1 MNGESNVAPT
11 STFLQERVDFLEET
25 NRRYMAILEMLTSS
39 GDFHGDLSRAQNSRE
54 IFRATFTQVRRLLTC
69 QVMGCLESM
78 DDGSFE
84 LSTCSPEELNGLLQQ
99 QIDAMIMDGSFSWAL
114 HRNQAVLFPLQDGRS
129 MLLHVIAT
137 RTRIRGVFAAILAG
151 EATTIDAAALNA
163 LSILFYTC
171 AYALESNT
179 LSTML
184 REHMAHL
191 EERVQERTSELESA
205 RQMAEAASHAKSEF
219 LANMSHEIRTPMNG
233 ILGMTEL
240 LLQGESSPHQERQYL
255 GIIRDSADCL
265 MLLINDILDFSKI
278 EAGKLS
284 LEQSPFPLRTTIG
297 QTLRSLAVRA
307 SQKGVELTFI
317 PEAEVPDLLVG
328 DAERLRQVLINL
340 VGNAIKFSDHGEIS
354 TTVAVRSR
362 SPEEVLLH
370 FSVADQ
376 GVGIDRQVIA
386 RIFNA
391 FEQADASTAKTF
403 GGTGLGLAISQR
415 IVEMMDGEIWVESQ
429 LGVGSTFHFTIR
441 CGVGDQ
447 PVVPDWQHAL
457 AGVRVL
463 VVDHLPSNLQMFAAF
478 MAGWKMLPAT
488 ADTLQSALEQARELA
503 KNNTAPSLALID
515 MQLLGTGGTA
525 VVQQL
530 RDVTKGRLK
539 VIAMSNAGD
548 RGDAGYCTEMRI
560 DGYLTKP
567 VVHAELGEAIGTV
580 MSGLHECQPAPTRP
594 APREDD
600 SRLEILVADDVEV
613 NQELAAAILNRFG
626 HRVTR
631 AKNGQ
636 EALDAVSRQRFDI
649 ILMDVQMPGMD
660 GMQATRAIRE
670 REASIGQQRT
680 PIMAL
685 TAYAAREDKERC
697 LAAGMDGYLS
707 KPFKAEELL
716 AALREHC
723 RGGAVDPG
731 PTPAHGR
738 TEELASARTAPQIF
752 DRPGLVERLGG
763 KDALVAKFVVMF
775 RTRAVSCWEELTA
788 AAAGQN
794 GDAMRVHAHAIK
806 GSAAN
811 IGALRVQEVAH
822 QIELAA
828 GSGKLDEALSSMPRL
843 RSELDAF
850 DRTTA
855 EIVES
860 VTQAKE
866 GDHGRSE
873 MPDSRR

>member
-1 MNGESNVAPT
+1 MNGESNVPPS

-69 QVMGCLESM
+69 QVMGCLDSM

-84 LSTCSPEELNGLLQQ
+84 VSTCSPEELNGLLQQ
-99 QIDAMIMDGSFSWAL
+99 QIDVMIMDGSFSWAL

-129 MLLHVIAT
+129 ILLHVIAT

-151 EATTIDAAALNA
+151 EAATIDAAALNA

-171 AYALESNT
+171 AYALESTT

-205 RQMAEAASHAKSEF
+205 RRMAEAASHAKSEF

-240 LLQGESSPHQERQYL
+240 LLQGGSSPHQERQYL
-255 GIIRDSADCL
+255 GIIKDSADCL

-307 SQKGVELTFI
+307 SQKGVELSFV
-317 PEAEVPDLLVG
+317 PEDEVPDVLIG

-354 TTVAVRSR
+354 TSVAVRSR
-362 SPEEVLLH
+362 SSEEVLLH

-415 IVEMMDGEIWVESQ
+415 IVEMMEGEIWVESQ

-441 CGVGDQ
+441 CGVGDRTAI
-447 PVVPDWQHAL
+447 PDWQHAL

-463 VVDHLPSNLQMFAAF
+463 VADHLPSNLQMFAGF
-478 MAGWKMLPAT
+478 MAGWKMLPTT
-488 ADTLQSALEQARELA
+488 AGSLQSALEQARELV
-503 KNNTAPSLALID
+503 KNGTAPSLALID
-515 MQLLGTGGTA
+515 LQLLGTGGTA

-530 RDVTKGRLK
+530 RDMTKGGLK
-539 VIAMSNAGD
+539 VIAMSNAGE
-548 RGDAGYCTEMRI
+548 RGNADACTEMRI

-567 VVHAELGEAIGTV
+567 VVHAELGEAINAAMG
-580 MSGLHECQPAPTRP
+580 GLHECQPAPARP
-594 APREDD
+594 APREEG

-626 HRVTR
+626 HRVTL

-636 EALDAVSRQRFDI
+636 EALDAFSRQRFDI

-670 REASIGQQRT
+670 REAPTGRHT

-707 KPFKAEELL
+707 KPFKSEELL

-723 RGGAVDPG
+723 SAETVDSGPPPTHGAP
-731 PTPAHGR
+731 
-738 TEELASARTAPQIF
+738 EELASAQTTTPIF

-763 KDALVAKFVVMF
+763 KDDLVAKFVVMF
-775 RTRAVSCWEELTA
+775 RTRAVSCWEELTT

-794 GDAMRVHAHAIK
+794 GDALRVHAHAIK

-811 IGALRVQEVAH
+811 IGALRVQEIAH
-822 QIELAA
+822 GIELAA
-828 GSGKLDEALSSMPRL
+828 GSGKLDEALSSIPRL

-850 DRTTA
+850 ERATA
-855 EIVES
+855 EIVDS
-860 VTQAKE
+860 VTQT
-866 GDHGRSE
+866 
-873 MPDSRR
+873 